1 MIKDIMYTVYIYTYT
16 CIYTECTLRLGA
28 TAMLMTFRA
37 LEMN

>member
-1 MIKDIMYTVYIYTYT
+1 MINDIIYTVYIYTY
-16 CIYTECTLRLGA
+16 IYTECTLRLGA